1 MRSARRWSGLGDL
14 GATKIVPSRN
24 RSGLPADKD
33 RVSDPPRYSALL
45 VEVALL
51 LWTGRAHAGGKAVD
65 GVVNL
70 NTAPTELL
78 SVLPGVGPAK
88 ALGIVAYRTR
98 HAFRTV
104 DELVRVK
111 GIGRRMVR
119 AMRDHLAV
127 AGPSTARAVP
137 AGVHPIATPPPPARA
152 PPPICRPGPSPP
164 LPAAVARAT
173 RAAQNRAIRVDGN
186 HCAPPP

>member
-1 MRSARRWSGLGDL
+1 VGLAGALSFGPGQAR
-14 GATKIVPSRN
+14 
-24 RSGLPADKD
+24 
-33 RVSDPPRYSALL
+33 
-45 VEVALL
+45 
-51 LWTGRAHAGGKAVD
+51 AGGKAVE

-70 NTAPTELL
+70 NTAPAELL
-78 SVLPGVGPAK
+78 SVLPGVGPSK

-98 HAFRTV
+98 HPFRTV

-127 AGPSTARAVP
+127 AGPSTAHGLVALPHV
-137 AGVHPIATPPPPARA
+137 IAPPPPPPSRA
-152 PPPICRPGPSPP
+152 PPPLCRAPP
-164 LPAAVARAT
+164 APPTPAAIVRAT
-173 RAAQNRAIRVDGN
+173 RMVQNRAIRVEAN